1 MNVTRA
7 LGLLL
12 LACALSACGREAAP
26 ARSMPGDSAS
36 KVATAAGEPSA
47 TGAKLVIPADAPLVV
62 FLGDSIAA
70 GLHLSVDQAFPAVL
84 QRDFAREGRPF
95 RVVNAGVSGD
105 TSAGGLRRVDWILK
119 QKPDVLVVELGGN
132 DGLRGQD
139 VKGIEENLRQI
150 VQRAKDAGARVLLL
164 GVRMP
169 SSYGAAYSEEFAAI
183 YPRLARE
190 QGVPL
195 VPYFM
200 EKVGGVPELTL
211 EDGLHPTAKGH
222 ELLAANIAPKLRE
235 VLNSLH

>member
-12 LACALSACGREAAP
+12 ACGVCACGRDAVQS
-26 ARSMPGDSAS
+26 RSMPGDSAS
-36 KVATAAGEPSA
+36 KVATAAGEASGG
-47 TGAKLVIPADAPLVV
+47 GAKLAIPADAPLVV
-62 FLGDSIAA
+62 FLGDSISA

-164 GVRMP
+164 GMRMP
-169 SSYGAAYSEEFAAI
+169 SSYGMQYSEDFAAI

-190 QGVPL
+190 LGVAF

-222 ELLAANIAPKLRE
+222 AILATNIAPKLRE
-235 VLNSLH
+235 VLNAR